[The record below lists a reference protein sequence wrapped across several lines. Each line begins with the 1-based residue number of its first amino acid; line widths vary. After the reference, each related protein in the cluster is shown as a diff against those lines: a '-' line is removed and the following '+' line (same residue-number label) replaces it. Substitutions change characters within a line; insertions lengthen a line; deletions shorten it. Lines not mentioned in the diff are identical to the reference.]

1 MIRPGRGFGFVL
13 LPEESASG
21 RGCPSELA
29 AIRETNRGVSS
40 GPEDVPERST
50 SRAQDSSL
58 EIEFLTIGEG
68 DLPGVVGP

>member
-1 MIRPGRGFGFVL
+1 VIRPGRGFGFVL
-13 LPEESASG
+13 LGIRSRLSFSAG
-21 RGCPSELA
+21 RYPGDKPRSFF
-29 AIRETNRGVSS
+29 